1 MYSSCLPQQQAL
13 SCKMLIIFK
22 KYSERQ
28 RSNAIPEYLC
38 NGSIIDNAAQAKRL
52 LTAGNITSSV
62 ESCLSVLTSPRA
74 MRH

>member
-1 MYSSCLPQQQAL
+1 MYLSCLSQQQAL
-13 SCKMLIIFK
+13 YCKMSITFN
-22 KYSERQ
+22 KYGERQ

-74 MRH
+74 TRH